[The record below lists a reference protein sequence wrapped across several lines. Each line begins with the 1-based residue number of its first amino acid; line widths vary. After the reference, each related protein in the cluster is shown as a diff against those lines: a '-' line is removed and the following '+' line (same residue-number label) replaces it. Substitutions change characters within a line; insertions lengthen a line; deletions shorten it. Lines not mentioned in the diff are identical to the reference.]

1 MSIDPKHLIKQLE
14 SGNFYIQC
22 PGCSEEFQA
31 KKAGLFYLNDFS
43 PEGLKR
49 YEEKKAE
56 IKERELDLRE
66 TKKKIKTKSE
76 KAAES
81 INIGFISERL
91 APVLK
96 DFKFN
101 HNDCRSMGEPI
112 DYVIFEGLSKNGV
125 ISKLFFVDIKT
136 GNARL
141 NKHQK
146 NIKEVVEKKK
156 IEFDTYKV
164 KK

>member
-1 MSIDPKHLIKQLE
+1 MQINPKRLIQQLE
-14 SGNFYIQC
+14 SSNFYLKC
-22 PGCSEEFQA
+22 PSCGEEFAA
-31 KKAGLFYLNDFS
+31 KKAGLFYLNDFT
-43 PEGLKR
+43 PDGMKR
-49 YEEKKAE
+49 YEEMKAE

-66 TKKKIKTKSE
+66 SKKKIKIKSA

-91 APVLK
+91 APILK

-101 HNDCRSMGEPI
+101 HNDCRAMGEPI
-112 DYVIFEGLSKNGV
+112 DYIIFEGLSKNGT

-146 NIKEVVEKKK
+146 NIKEIVEKKK